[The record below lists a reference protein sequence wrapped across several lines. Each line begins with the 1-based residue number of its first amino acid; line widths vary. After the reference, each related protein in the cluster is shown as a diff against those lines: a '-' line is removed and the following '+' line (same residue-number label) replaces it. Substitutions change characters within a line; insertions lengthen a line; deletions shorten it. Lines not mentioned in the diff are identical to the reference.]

1 MKGVS
6 LNTLFNYLGENGK
19 KVEGTISSKE
29 EEYKQFLEKNRRH
42 KYMKVNFDGFDG
54 KLQELI
60 EGIRSIPNYNN
71 IKGYIRDIILPE
83 DPDIS
88 YEKLSIKAGI
98 KKGVVLVILYDLY
111 NDTLEEELKDLADDD
126 VELDHDFH
134 YE

>member
-1 MKGVS
+1 
-6 LNTLFNYLGENGK
+6 
-19 KVEGTISSKE
+19 
-29 EEYKQFLEKNRRH
+29 
-42 KYMKVNFDGFDG
+42 MKVNFDGFDG